1 MSFAKNV
8 NMFYVDNS
16 LISDKAD
23 FNNETN
29 SLSIEGNVKTK
40 SLDGELVADKLNFDF
55 TDKKLKV
62 SMYGNE
68 EKVNVKTK
76 MR

>member
-1 MSFAKNV
+1 M
-8 NMFYVDNS
+8 
-16 LISDKAD
+16 
-23 FNNETN
+23 
-29 SLSIEGNVKTK
+29 KTK